1 MKQAKSLQEFTRDDW
16 FHLMAASIVHSSMQ
30 RFRLEADSTFDR
42 RHRIQVAD
50 LLDQPFGFFVEF
62 PTRRLVAAGVTKTS
76 RSFSVVLTELANG
89 MIVQQIIVDN
99 EN

>member
-1 MKQAKSLQEFTRDDW
+1 MSTLQLTIFG
-16 FHLMAASIVHSSMQ
+16 VVSSRTQ

-76 RSFSVVLTELANG
+76 RSFSVVSTELENG
-89 MIVQQIIVDN
+89 TIVEQIIV
-99 EN
+99 EVETES